1 MIEALTLR
9 RLRLRQPFVDAPGRV
24 GIAADNRH
32 SSNCHGWSRRARS
45 GNRTSIVSASEIIA
59 PDGGCWVHHSN
70 PSKITDLSNEVPAG
84 PNDDLDHWRHP
95 VRLPI
100 FNLHL
105 DNIIRAFPRHADHA
119 SRKDRG
125 ARSWLITCRKSV
137 YCAARNWNAF
147 LVLGKSG
154 GRLNNSDQRKEV
166 CERHKSRHSGSR
178 LVCGIVLCSE
188 RKPWRSKRAIDRSGS
203 RAADHT
209 CSGRL
214 PLCSGK
220 LTMMRT
226 P

>member
-1 MIEALTLR
+1 MRDGVL
-9 RLRLRQPFVDAPGRV
+9 Q
-24 GIAADNRH
+24 
-32 SSNCHGWSRRARS
+32 RARS

-70 PSKITDLSNEVPAG
+70 PSKITDLSHEVPAG

-100 FNLHL
+100 LNLHL
-105 DNIIRAFPRHADHA
+105 DNIIRAFSRHADHA

-125 ARSWLITCRKSV
+125 ARPWLIACRKSV

-147 LVLGKSG
+147 LVLGKSS

-166 CERHKSRHSGSR
+166 CERHKSRHSGFR

-188 RKPWRSKRAIDRSGS
+188 RKPWRPKRAIDGYGS
-203 RAADHT
+203 KAAVTARAA
-209 CSGRL
+209 RL
-214 PLCSGK
+214 PVCH
-220 LTMMRT
+220 R
-226 P
+226 